1 MRHSRVILLLIPWL
15 VLAARQ
21 LGAQSTTD
29 MPMDMPA
36 VPHAPVHVN
45 VDSATHHVVITTGP
59 WTLPPMAMNGDMPM
73 MMMGGEMGGSHEAH
87 QEQTLVKFPW
97 PQDMWLRGF
106 KLTITDKNGHVM
118 PQRTMHHMEFVNFD
132 RRQLVY
138 PLAERVLGIGEETA
152 GIKMPRTVGVPMDSG
167 QEVGVFLMWNNDT
180 GHELDGVN
188 LRFELITAPRNL
200 TPRPVAVLPFK
211 VDVNNHPGLPDSYDV
226 PPGGSSKSYE
236 FTVPVSGRLLG
247 AGGHMHDNGVE
258 MRLEDVR
265 TGKVLVRVHTLHNA
279 AGEVTGVSRQLLAV
293 KGRGPHLIAGREY
306 RMVSVYENKTNEPIH
321 GVMGVLGGLFAP
333 DHMNRWPKVD
343 KTSDDYLMDISIA
356 PARVIPSGASDRLVT
371 QRSLAPLG
379 MTALKAAS
387 EPPLR

>member
-1 MRHSRVILLLIPWL
+1 MGHARAWKLLVPVL
-15 VLAARQ
+15 VLAVCR
-21 LGAQSTTD
+21 LSAQATTD
-29 MPMDMPA
+29 MKMDMPPI
-36 VPHAPVHVN
+36 PHAPVHVY
-45 VDSATHHVVITTGP
+45 VDSITRHVVITTGP
-59 WTLPPMAMNGDMPM
+59 WTLPPMILDGDMPM
-73 MMMGGEMGGSHEAH
+73 MMMGGDNGGSHEAH
-87 QEQTLVKFPW
+87 QEQTLVRFPW
-97 PQDMWLRGF
+97 PRDMWLRGF

-152 GIKMPRTVGVPMDSG
+152 AIKMPKTVGVPMDSG

-180 GHELDGVN
+180 GHELDGIN

-265 TGKVLVRVHTLHNA
+265 TGKVLARVHTLHNA
-279 AGEVTGVSRQLLAV
+279 AGAVIGVSRQLLAV
-293 KGRGPHLIAGREY
+293 KGRGPHLIAGRPY

-333 DHMNRWPKVD
+333 DDMRRWPKVD
-343 KTSDDYLMDISIA
+343 KTSKDYLMDIAVGPIFK
-356 PARVIPSGASDRLVT
+356 RLGDVQPIT
-371 QRSLAPLG
+371 IFGER
-379 MTALKAAS
+379 
-387 EPPLR
+387 

>member
-1 MRHSRVILLLIPWL
+1 MAATPVVADRSSHTRVTMLMVSLLA
-15 VLAARQ
+15 VAAGRLAA
-21 LGAQSTTD
+21 QSAPD
-29 MPMDMPA
+29 AKMAMPA
-36 VPHAPVHVN
+36 TPHAPVHVT
-45 VDSATHHVVITTGP
+45 VDPATHHVVITTGP
-59 WTLPPMAMNGDMPM
+59 WTLPPMLMDGDMPM
-73 MMMGGEMGGSHEAH
+73 MMMGGDMGGSHEAH
-87 QEQTLVKFPW
+87 QEQTLVRFPW

-152 GIKMPRTVGVPMDSG
+152 GIKMPETVGVPMGAG

-180 GHELDGVN
+180 GHELDGVS

-226 PPGGSSKSYE
+226 PPGGSAKTYE

-247 AGGHMHDNGVE
+247 AGGHMHDHGVE

-265 TGKVLVRVHTLHNA
+265 TGKVLARVHTLHNA
-279 AGEVTGVSRQLLAV
+279 AGDVIGVSRQLLAV
-293 KGRGPHLIAGREY
+293 KGRGPHLIAGRPY
-306 RMVSVYENKTNEPIH
+306 RMVSVYENKTDEPIR

-333 DHMNRWPKVD
+333 DDMRRWPKVD
-343 KTSDDYLMDISIA
+343 KTTADYRMDISMA
-356 PARVIPSGASDRLVT
+356 PIVLRPGDGDAIRVAS
-371 QRSLAPLG
+371 AP
-379 MTALKAAS
+379 
-387 EPPLR
+387 PRR

>member
-1 MRHSRVILLLIPWL
+1 MDHSHASRL
-15 VLAARQ
+15 VVAVFLCAASRA
-21 LGAQSTTD
+21 GAQSHTD
-29 MPMDMPA
+29 MPMPEI
-36 VPHAPVHVN
+36 PRAPVHVN
-45 VDSATHHVVITTGP
+45 VDPVTQHVVITTGP
-59 WTLPPMAMNGDMPM
+59 WTLPPMAMDGDMPM
-73 MMMGGEMGGSHEAH
+73 MMMGGSMGGSHEAH

-97 PQDMWLRGF
+97 PRDMWLRGF
-106 KLTITDKNGHVM
+106 KLTITDKHGKVL

-152 GIKMPRTVGVPMDSG
+152 AIKMPRTVGVPMDSG
-167 QEVGVFLMWNNDT
+167 QQVGVFLMWNNDT
-180 GHELDGVN
+180 GHELDGIH

-226 PPGGSSKSYE
+226 PPGGSSKTYE

-265 TGKVLVRVHTLHNA
+265 SGKVLARVHALHNT
-279 AGEVTGVSRQLLAV
+279 AGDVTGVSRQLLAV
-293 KGRGPHLIAGREY
+293 TGRGPHLIAGRPY
-306 RMVSVYENKTNEPIH
+306 RMVAVYENKTSETIR

-333 DHMNRWPKVD
+333 DHLDQWPKVD
-343 KTSDDYLMDISIA
+343 KTRADYLMDIS
-356 PARVIPSGASDRLVT
+356 
-371 QRSLAPLG
+371 LG
-379 MTALKAAS
+379 PILRRAGES
-387 EPPLR
+387 PPVMLGKR

>member
-1 MRHSRVILLLIPWL
+1 MGRSRPWKLLAIVLS
-15 VLAARQ
+15 LAATRAK
-21 LGAQSTTD
+21 AQAVTD
-29 MPMDMPA
+29 MKMAIPPT
-36 VPHAPVHVN
+36 PHAPVHVN

-59 WTLPPMAMNGDMPM
+59 WTLPPMLMDGDMPM
-73 MMMGGEMGGSHEAH
+73 MMMGGDMGGSHEAH
-87 QEQTLVKFPW
+87 QEQTLVRFPW

-106 KLTITDKNGHVM
+106 KLTITDKNGQVM

-152 GIKMPRTVGVPMDSG
+152 GIKMPRTIGVPMDAG

-180 GHELDGVN
+180 GHELDGIN

-211 VDVNNHPGLPDSYDV
+211 VDANNHPGLPDSYDV

-258 MRLEDVR
+258 MRLEDVQS
-265 TGKVLVRVHTLHNA
+265 GKVLVRVHTLHNA
-279 AGEVTGVSRQLLAV
+279 AGDVIGVSRQLLAI
-293 KGRGPHLIAGREY
+293 KGRGPHLRAGHPY

-333 DHMNRWPKVD
+333 DDIRDWPKVN
-343 KTSDDYLMDISIA
+343 KTSKDYLLDISLGPNFRQLGELQPITIFG
-356 PARVIPSGASDRLVT
+356 AR
-371 QRSLAPLG
+371 
-379 MTALKAAS
+379 
-387 EPPLR
+387 